1 MGKLFL
7 RIAPIM
13 LVALLAVGV
22 TESASAQYCVRYVRS
37 LTDFS
42 LRGNAW
48 SWWDN
53 AAGVYERGHTPV
65 PGSVLVFQ
73 RSYGMPL
80 GHVSTV
86 SAVVDSRTILVD
98 HSFGGPV
105 LWRDMPVIDTSANND
120 WSQVRVW
127 HGPTNQLGSVDFP
140 VYGFIYPASYTPAPA
155 QVAVAE
161 PAEQAIQ
168 MVVSVGAP
176 VLETAAID
184 GDALAASMPVPG
196 HRPLT
201 GDGAAA
207 AVATV
212 HIPREE
218 PAATTVV
225 ARADAPAIEAP
236 ITGDDAGAGW
246 LPPDIAGATFAAQ
259 VPRRPPIGRVSSP
272 QAAEVQPGDTVVIR
286 RTQ

>member
-1 MGKLFL
+1 M
-7 RIAPIM
+7 
-13 LVALLAVGV
+13 
-22 TESASAQYCVRYVRS
+22 RYVRS

-53 AAGVYERGHTPV
+53 AAGVYDRGHVPV

-73 RSYGMPL
+73 RTGNMPL

-140 VYGFIYPASYTPAPA
+140 VYGFIYPANYTPAPQ
-155 QVAVAE
+155 QVAATE

-176 VLETAAID
+176 VLETAAVD

-196 HRPLT
+196 HRPLS
-201 GDGAAA
+201 GDAGTAP

-212 HIPREE
+212 HIPREAPE
-218 PAATTVV
+218 PAATTVI
-225 ARADAPAIEAP
+225 ARADIPADIPAAN
-236 ITGDDAGAGW
+236 DDGGAGW

-272 QAAEVQPGDTVVIR
+272 QAAEVQPGGTVVIR
-286 RTQ
+286 RTE